1 MLLFISESRFRYNRF
16 GTTGNVHPRAKCR
29 VDSAIYTPS
38 RESRQ
43 CTGSQAKT
51 SCSSVHQSSAAMRH
65 APRDVATAETDS
77 VSPSSASQPIGR
89 HTPALGVSPGPRP
102 APQPI
107 PLAAARPC
115 RDGPVWPARRYR
127 ALDSRLP
134 PLGLAPLRPT
144 SPLRPASKRPKN
156 PMLQYPVTALRKESP
171 SPPRR
176 PNFLN
181 NRKLQR
187 PLVPRLPVAPSIAVR
202 SIRRRRYAR
211 AWQRIWRR

>member
-115 RDGPVWPARRYR
+115 RDGPVWPVRRYR
-127 ALDSRLP
+127 ALATAFHRLASPGCGPPLPCPRPQNAQKTRCADVRSRHFEKNRPLRLVTLTFRVPIGYRSLP
-134 PLGLAPLRPT
+134 PHLRP
-144 SPLRPASKRPKN
+144 
-156 PMLQYPVTALRKESP
+156 VALP
-171 SPPRR
+171 
-176 PNFLN
+176 
-181 NRKLQR
+181 
-187 PLVPRLPVAPSIAVR
+187 IAVR
-202 SIRRRRYAR
+202 PGQRRRYAR